1 MRVFKRPRSP
11 YYYFDFDLGGTTHV
25 KSTRL
30 KSERQALDYAA
41 AYRLKLIKRQ
51 VGIIEEE
58 KPRVPT
64 FQEFQSQFDAWIDA
78 QHAGK
83 PGTIKFYKSNY
94 QKLLEFEP
102 MRDLALDRIDEAVIE
117 RLKFWALRKVG
128 RTTVN
133 RYLATLRK
141 ALRYAWRK
149 LKVIDKAPVI
159 EQYQNERQV
168 EYVFDE
174 ASYQLW
180 LDNAEEPLRSASI
193 LARNS
198 GITRVEMLNLE
209 RDCVII
215 RKDPDEDGNW
225 GDLIIKRGL
234 KRRARKR
241 VLKINQE
248 SKSVLENL
256 ISQSKCR
263 YVFSQPRHPDQK
275 LQPWVLESEMG
286 RLREK
291 LARDKIKLDL
301 DAGLHTLR
309 HTFLTEAGRAHGRLY
324 AAVHR
329 RARHHQDH
337 DALCP
342 PSGGVGQ
349 PGVRADQSEKEA
361 SGVGVAD
368 RSDRM
373 KAVEKVRPAYGAN
386 SAYKNAYTENSES
399 LKL

>member
-30 KSERQALDYAA
+30 KNERQALDCAA
-41 AYRLKLIKRQ
+41 AYRLKLIKQ
-51 VGIIEEE
+51 KVGIIEEE

-64 FQEFQSQFDAWIDA
+64 FQEFQAQFDAWIDA
-78 QHAGK
+78 QDAEK

-102 MRDLALDRIDEAVIE
+102 MRDLALDRVDEAVIE
-117 RLKFWALRKVG
+117 RFKFWALRKVG

-149 LKVIDKAPVI
+149 LKIIDKAPVI

-168 EYVFDE
+168 EYVFDPDT
-174 ASYQLW
+174 YQLW
-180 LDNAEEPLRSASI
+180 IDNAEEPLCSASI
-193 LARNS
+193 LARNC

-209 RDCVII
+209 EDCVII

-248 SKSVLENL
+248 SKAVLENL
-256 ISQSKCR
+256 IAQSKCR
-263 YVFSQPRHPDQK
+263 YVFSQPRSPDQK

-291 LARDKIKLDL
+291 LARDKINLDP

-309 HTFLTEAGRAHGRLY
+309 HTFLTEAGAHTDAFTLQYIAGHDTIKTTMRYVHPRAESVSRALGRINQKKI
-324 AAVHR
+324 
-329 RARHHQDH
+329 RA
-337 DALCP
+337 
-342 PSGGVGQ
+342 
-349 PGVRADQSEKEA
+349 E
-361 SGVGVAD
+361 
-368 RSDRM
+368 
-373 KAVEKVRPAYGAN
+373 
-386 SAYKNAYTENSES
+386 SA
-399 LKL
+399 

>member
-41 AYRLKLIKRQ
+41 AYRLKLIRRQ
-51 VGIIEEE
+51 VGIVEEE

-64 FQEFQSQFDAWIDA
+64 FQEFQAPFDAWIDA

-83 PGTIKFYKSNY
+83 QGTIKFYKSNY
-94 QKLLEFEP
+94 RKLLEFEP
-102 MRDLALDRIDEAVIE
+102 MRELPLDRIDEAVIE
-117 RLKFWALRKVG
+117 RFKFWALRKVG

-141 ALRYAWRK
+141 GLRYAWRK
-149 LKVIDKAPVI
+149 LKIIDKAPVI
-159 EQYQNERQV
+159 DQYQNERQV

-174 ASYQLW
+174 ATYQLW
-180 LDNAEEPLRSASI
+180 ISNAEEPLRSASI

-198 GITRVEMLNLE
+198 GITRIEMLNLE
-209 RDCVII
+209 KDCVVI
-215 RKDPDEDGNW
+215 RKEPDEDGNW

-241 VLKINQE
+241 VLKINEE
-248 SKSVLENL
+248 SKAVLENL

-275 LQPWVLESEMG
+275 LQPWVLESEME

-291 LARDKIKLDL
+291 LARDKIKLDP

-309 HTFLTEAGRAHGRLY
+309 HTFLTEAGEHTDAFTLQYIAGHDTIKTTMRYVHPRAESVSRTFGRINQNQKKN
-324 AAVHR
+324 
-329 RARHHQDH
+329 RA
-337 DALCP
+337 
-342 PSGGVGQ
+342 
-349 PGVRADQSEKEA
+349 E
-361 SGVGVAD
+361 
-368 RSDRM
+368 
-373 KAVEKVRPAYGAN
+373 
-386 SAYKNAYTENSES
+386 SA
-399 LKL
+399 

>member
-25 KSTRL
+25 RSTRL
-30 KSERQALDYAA
+30 KNERQALDYAA

-64 FQEFQSQFDAWIDA
+64 FQEFQAQFDAWIDA

-102 MRDLALDRIDEAVIE
+102 MRSLALDRIDEAVIE
-117 RLKFWALRKVG
+117 RFKFWALRKVG

-141 ALRYAWRK
+141 GLRYAWRK
-149 LKVIDKAPVI
+149 LKIIDKAPVI

-168 EYVFDE
+168 EYVFD
-174 ASYQLW
+174 AATYHLW

-209 RDCVII
+209 KDCVIV
-215 RKDPDEDGNW
+215 RKDPD
-225 GDLIIKRGL
+225 
-234 KRRARKR
+234 
-241 VLKINQE
+241 
-248 SKSVLENL
+248 
-256 ISQSKCR
+256 
-263 YVFSQPRHPDQK
+263 
-275 LQPWVLESEMG
+275 
-286 RLREK
+286 
-291 LARDKIKLDL
+291 
-301 DAGLHTLR
+301 
-309 HTFLTEAGRAHGRLY
+309 AGRQLGRP
-324 AAVHR
+324 
-329 RARHHQDH
+329 HHQARAQAAGPQTRAQNQQGIEVGSRKPDLTIQMPLRFQPAKAH
-337 DALCP
+337 RPETPALGTRIGNGASPGKACP
-342 PSGGVGQ
+342 
-349 PGVRADQSEKEA
+349 
-361 SGVGVAD
+361 
-368 RSDRM
+368 
-373 KAVEKVRPAYGAN
+373 
-386 SAYKNAYTENSES
+386 
-399 LKL
+399 